1 MVRMQSAAVAHS
13 THSAGFA
20 LLHPASRPQL
30 DATRIATL
38 SGTLAVNLLA
48 IGLLMLPLS
57 LPPPAPLADHK
68 PDMEWVWLPRTPAT
82 PPPPVPVEIVRTP
95 PKSSSAAP
103 TTRPPTPTTAPVR
116 QPAAVLVPDGAV
128 IDTRGEAAAVD
139 AGGAVA
145 GPSIPATP
153 TPVQLQYASAPAPA
167 YPRNALRAG
176 FEGTVMLQVLV
187 DVDGRPL
194 EVTVVR
200 GSGHR
205 ELDGAAREQVLRKW
219 RFQPAMIDGR
229 AVQAVGLVPVAFSL
243 R

>member
-1 MVRMQSAAVAHS
+1 MVRTQSAALAP
-13 THSAGFA
+13 SAGFA

-48 IGLLMLPLS
+48 IGLLMMPLS
-57 LPPPAPLADHK
+57 LPPSAPLAEKK
-68 PDMEWVWLPRTPAT
+68 PDMEWIWLPRTPVT
-82 PPPPVPVEIVRTP
+82 PPPVPVEIVRTP
-95 PKSSSAAP
+95 PKPSSAAP
-103 TTRPPTPTTAPVR
+103 AVRTSSPTPISTE
-116 QPAAVLVPDGAV
+116 PAAVLVPDGSLAALPN
-128 IDTRGEAAAVD
+128 DAAVVD
-139 AGGAVA
+139 AAGPAL

-153 TPVQLQYASAPAPA
+153 TPVQLQYASAPAPV

-205 ELDGAAREQVLRKW
+205 ELDGAAREQVLKRW
-219 RFQPAMIDGR
+219 RFHPAMVDGR
-229 AVQAVGLVPVAFSL
+229 AVQAVGLVPVEFSL